1 MKRIVQRMLPDGSI
15 KYFQPFHISV
25 EGLEKCVL
33 YRDDE
38 DYDAMVKIICIAA
51 LRKSVIV
58 IIYAVVSNHC
68 HVAVLASSQKDADDY
83 GKELKRIYAMW
94 FRKKYR
100 VEGIMKEAD
109 VKAICLDNDWYV
121 RNALAYIPRNALDN
135 GCNVNDYPWSGYSA
149 MFSPMQHFEPEFR
162 KVSDLTKRE
171 RLAILHTGDTLGNVA
186 WRLDQHNSLIP
197 RSFCDYKY
205 LEQAF
210 ENSQAFFLK
219 IIGGQNAAE
228 MKTRLL
234 DMPRKMQTDG
244 EFLKSVEEICQ
255 RWFQTDSLSL
265 SLERKS
271 RLIPYINRTMKTS
284 IPQLARVFGL
294 SRQTVLEILNPK

>member
-1 MKRIVQRMLPDGSI
+1 
-15 KYFQPFHISV
+15 
-25 EGLEKCVL
+25 
-33 YRDDE
+33 
-38 DYDAMVKIICIAA
+38 
-51 LRKSVIV
+51 
-58 IIYAVVSNHC
+58 
-68 HVAVLASSQKDADDY
+68 
-83 GKELKRIYAMW
+83 MW

-135 GCNVNDYPWSGYSA
+135 GCNVNDYPWSGYGA
-149 MFSPMQHFEPEFR
+149 MFSPAQMFDPASR

-171 RLAILHTGDTLGNVA
+171 RLAIMHTGDTLDNVA
-186 WRLDQHNSLIP
+186 WKIDQNNSLIP
-197 RSFCDYKY
+197 RSFCDYNY

-219 IIGGQNAAE
+219 IIGGQNAAD
-228 MKTRLL
+228 MKNRLL

-265 SLERKS
+265 SIERKI
-271 RLIPYINRTMKTS
+271 RLIPYINRTMRTS
-284 IPQLARVFGL
+284 IPQLSRVFGL
-294 SRQTVLEILNPK
+294 SRQSVSEILNPK

>member
-51 LRKSVIV
+51 LRKNVIV

-149 MFSPMQHFEPEFR
+149 MFSPAQMLNPASR

-171 RLAILHTGDTLGNVA
+171 RLAIMHTGDTLGNVA

-228 MKTRLL
+228 MKNRLL
-234 DMPRKMQTDG
+234 DMPRRMQTDG

-271 RLIPYINRTMKTS
+271 RLIPYINRTTKTS

>member
-135 GCNVNDYPWSGYSA
+135 GCNVNDYPWSGYGA
-149 MFSPMQHFEPEFR
+149 MFSPAQMFDPASR

-171 RLAILHTGDTLGNVA
+171 RLAN
-186 WRLDQHNSLIP
+186 NSLIP
-197 RSFCDYKY
+197 RSFCDYNY

-219 IIGGQNAAE
+219 IIGGQNAAD
-228 MKTRLL
+228 MKNRLL

-265 SLERKS
+265 SIERKI